1 MIIVIGT
8 MNEIVGS
15 KFMSGGHFNSN
26 NYIYY
31 QVGQFADELETEI
44 ENNNQKDEWNYS
56 RDFQERKLW
65 DGLAKLKKPK
75 FWDEE
80 SAIEW
85 QMLLSLFM
93 DNEVKPPKIIFATG
107 IEAAQYLKEKC
118 ADDYNSPAARKK
130 ALNKL
135 IKSAHSLMEK

>member
-1 MIIVIGT
+1 MVFMMGDDTQTRHYDYIRWSKIERNMDLICDWLTLSGT
-8 MNEIVGS
+8 ILPPS
-15 KFMSGGHFNSN
+15 KRSLLKK
-26 NYIYY
+26 NY
-31 QVGQFADELETEI
+31 
-44 ENNNQKDEWNYS
+44 
-56 RDFQERKLW
+56 KLI
-65 DGLAKLKKPK
+65 LAKLKKPK

-107 IEAAQYLKEKC
+107 IEATQYLKEKC

-130 ALNKL
+130 ALNKF